1 MTIPYIMLKPLK
13 AFVGKI
19 AISGSFAVVFNFTCE
34 LYPTSIRATGFGL
47 CSAGG
52 RLGGIAA
59 PQIILLQNKA
69 KWLPNVVFGVFSLI
83 SGFVTF
89 LLPETIN
96 KRLPQTI
103 ADLE

>member
-1 MTIPYIMLKPLK
+1 
-13 AFVGKI
+13 
-19 AISGSFAVVFNFTCE
+19 
-34 LYPTSIRATGFGL
+34 LYPTCIRATGFGF

-83 SGFVTF
+83 SGLKGEFFSYHLPQQIILGCITF
-89 LLPETIN
+89 TLPETIN
-96 KRLPQTI
+96 KRLPQTL
-103 ADLE
+103 ADLESNETAARMKK

>member
-1 MTIPYIMLKPLK
+1 MQ
-13 AFVGKI
+13 AFAGKI

-34 LYPTSIRATGFGL
+34 LYPTCIRATGFGF

-83 SGFVTF
+83 SGLELF
-89 LLPETIN
+89 LVATDCQEFRFTKI
-96 KRLPQTI
+96 
-103 ADLE
+103 